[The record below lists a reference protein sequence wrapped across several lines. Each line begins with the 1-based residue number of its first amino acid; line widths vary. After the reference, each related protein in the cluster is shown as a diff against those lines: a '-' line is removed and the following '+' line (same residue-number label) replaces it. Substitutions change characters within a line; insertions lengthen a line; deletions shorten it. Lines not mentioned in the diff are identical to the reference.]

1 MILPSKINNFLEEEM
16 QINWKFGILDR
27 GNMISGYF
35 LPRIL
40 FFNLILLRW
49 LCQSLCLLK
58 SQQMKSQTISLCLKP
73 SIGGRS
79 IGVWRD
85 SMNLREFLT
94 LSRPSYSHRH
104 QHHQFHHHQQQ
115 QQWYHHHHHHYH
127 RNHHN
132 ENSLHAEILFKE
144 MLSWQMNYSVNQV
157 LSIFIH

>member
-1 MILPSKINNFLEEEM
+1 MDIFCLESYS
-16 QINWKFGILDR
+16 L
-27 GNMISGYF
+27 ISSSRDDF
-35 LPRIL
+35 DCL
-40 FFNLILLRW
+40 NLNKWNI
-49 LCQSLCLLK
+49 K
-58 SQQMKSQTISLCLKP
+58 ISLCLKP

-115 QQWYHHHHHHYH
+115 QQWYHHHHHHHHHYH

-132 ENSLHAEILFKE
+132 ENSLHAEILFKAQE
-144 MLSWQMNYSVNQV
+144 DMLSLQMNYSVNQV
-157 LSIFIH
+157 LSIFIHYNQFSSNIIKLKLM